1 MNYAFWDEIF
11 DNLNE
16 KLINETAEE
25 LIKHQADEISF
36 TEIMVQKPAP
46 KKFNIGALIGIAAAV
61 AFLIGAVFV
70 AGIIKNSDV
79 QIVEKP
85 PYSNTT
91 EYEKIR
97 VYNGRTRYTEIDL
110 SIADDYSRYA
120 VKLIETL
127 EEIKLIP
134 TEYSLLN
141 FNQSDLYTIL
151 LYKENG
157 EKEEIKFAEAYI
169 EGRTFLGILEKS
181 KESYEISE
189 GDYSALKELSHKLT
203 DSAVYD
209 VIDGT
214 YYPISDS
221 EYTEKNVYITV
232 DNGKIWL
239 RGSDAYD
246 FVFDSLKRA
255 NPDKSD
261 KEIKELA
268 DFDYNEVLG
277 IEEYVVSYDDT
288 MWMSG
293 AYTCYLVTN
302 YEGEKINGNRYGRG
316 MYLIIGNSS
325 LSLYGTEF
333 KLGGTDSIHY
343 EASFSRGKI
352 SFTEIDTVG
361 IESTNEVCA
370 KFDSETDARDYA
382 VGLTISENPEG
393 MSGIY
398 RLGETTLK
406 TYELDLSR
414 SYYKHGQP
422 VATLYFEKTE
432 GTYFKINIADR
443 LNETNEGMPLPNGMS
458 IWLKESE
465 IFDYS
470 PTYSEFKLE
479 DDTILKLAIGGV
491 YYANIP
497 YYQAEWTDPGSGL
510 SICVGGRN
518 MTVDDFINVVIT
530 LVYDINK
537 IDEISAENYNL
548 PTDFDSYEM
557 DFGVFYNY
565 FRGEWTAD
573 DGELVDIGWSDN
585 IFTYTESC
593 VGFYTGSMGA
603 CMLQA
608 DSSDEKAYTLWYVP
622 NYNKNMLVKHSRVYN
637 GEERSWMSYD
647 KLYTKTSSGDFNG
660 SEGLYG
666 NLGLQELCIYEGID
680 YYNLYN
686 LEIMD
691 KSGNRWIR
699 TSDTSIDWGVTGVSE
714 RSYGNVVL
722 HLKMLNPETNE
733 MKYFSFTYISDD
745 SGNKVLSDEHYD
757 YDISILDYENYPSEI
772 VDGIKESI
780 SVKEY
785 EDRLSVET
793 EFYPM
798 ADGSYYAVRQLG
810 TIQAQWLGDI
820 EVYYND
826 GNGYKLVSD
835 EYTPIMGMIYSQ
847 CDDERFYILWCE
859 LGEFYYSDNT
869 FHIDCIEN
877 GEIISSI
884 ELTELTI
891 PNGFHLV
898 DKFSLNENTINL
910 TTMKGY
916 DDEKCVIT
924 VDYSNPHNPVI
935 TDTKRVVEGEA
946 IPQQPID
953 GYSHISELGEMF
965 NYSGYTSDTSD
976 GEAFIC
982 CVNGVYAV
990 ESDLAEKLYYDNGE
1004 CFVLAGENGK
1014 GFFAAEGELV
1024 QINVEATCV
1033 PDYSSFDGELVDIGY
1048 LYGEEVHDIY
1058 SDKISYDGREIL
1070 FTAPKTGYYK
1080 FYFINACAG
1089 LQNYERVTVTS
1100 MSREEIENYEEQ
1112 LDKIISQAQ
1121 QNSTRCLLDIQ

>member
-1 MNYAFWDEIF
+1 MNIDFWDKVL
-11 DNLNE
+11 DGLDE
-16 KLINETAEE
+16 KLVNETVETMSKKQYDDIQ
-25 LIKHQADEISF
+25 L
-36 TEIMVQKPAP
+36 TEIVVEKPAP
-46 KKFNIGALIGIAAAV
+46 KRFNIGALIGIAAVAV
-61 AFLIGAVFV
+61 LIVGAVFI
-70 AGIIKNSDV
+70 AGAIKNSDI
-79 QIVEKP
+79 QIAEKP

-97 VYNGRTRYTEIDL
+97 VYKGRKYYTDIDL
-110 SIADDYSRYA
+110 SIADEYSENA

-127 EEIKLIP
+127 NEITLIP

-141 FNQSDLYTIL
+141 FNQNDLYTIL

-157 EKEEIKFAEAYI
+157 EKEEIKFAETYV
-169 EGRTFLGILEKS
+169 EGRTFLGILERS
-181 KESYEISE
+181 GNESYEISE
-189 GDYSALKELSHKLT
+189 KDYSALTELVDKLT
-203 DSAVYD
+203 DSVVCD
-209 VIDGT
+209 VSDGT

-221 EYTEKNVYITV
+221 KYAEKNVYITV

-239 RGSDAYD
+239 RGYDAYD

-268 DFDYNEVLG
+268 DFDYNEALG

-293 AYTCYLVTN
+293 AYTHYIVTN
-302 YEGEKINGNRYGRG
+302 YEGEKINGNRYGKG
-316 MYLIIGNSS
+316 LYLIIGIGGI
-325 LSLYGTEF
+325 SLYDTEF
-333 KLGGTDSIHY
+333 KLGGTDSILY
-343 EASFSRGKI
+343 EATFSRGKI
-352 SFTEIDTVG
+352 SFTEINQVTISSVND
-361 IESTNEVCA
+361 VCA
-370 KFDSETDARDYA
+370 KFDSEKDAREYA
-382 VGLTISENPEG
+382 VGLTIGEDPEG
-393 MSGIY
+393 MAGIY

-406 TYELDLSR
+406 GYEVDLSR

-422 VATLYFEKTE
+422 IVTLYFEESE
-432 GTYFKINIADR
+432 GTYFKINIADGFNKG
-443 LNETNEGMPLPNGMS
+443 NECMMLPNGMS
-458 IWLKESE
+458 VCLEENE
-465 IFDYS
+465 IFEYS
-470 PTYSEFKLE
+470 PTYSDFKLE

-497 YYQAEWTDPGSGL
+497 YYQAEWKDPGTGL
-510 SICVGGRN
+510 SVSVGGRN
-518 MTVDDFINVVIT
+518 MTIDDFINVIIT

-537 IDEISAENYNL
+537 IDEISAEDYNL
-548 PTDFDSYEM
+548 PTDFADYEM
-557 DFGVFYNY
+557 DFGIFYNH

-573 DGELVDIGWSDN
+573 DGEAVDIGWSDN
-585 IFTYTESC
+585 IFTYTEFC
-593 VGFYTGSMGA
+593 AGFYAGTMGA

-608 DSSDEKAYTLWYVP
+608 DSSDENAYTLWYVP

-637 GEERSWMSYD
+637 GEERSWMAYD

-660 SEGLYG
+660 FEGLYG
-666 NLGLQELCIYEGID
+666 NLGLQELCTYEGID
-680 YYNLYN
+680 YYSLYN
-686 LEIMD
+686 LEITD

-699 TSDTSIDWGVTGVSE
+699 TSDTSIDWGVAGVSE
-714 RSYGNVVL
+714 RGGDVVL
-722 HLKMLNPETNE
+722 HLKMLNPETSE
-733 MKYFSFTYISDD
+733 MKYFSFSYISDGLG
-745 SGNKVLSDEHYD
+745 SKVMSDEHYD

-826 GNGYKLVSD
+826 GSGYKLVSD

-847 CDDERFYILWCE
+847 NDAERFYILWCE
-859 LGEFYYSDNT
+859 YGEYYDSDNT

-884 ELTELTI
+884 ELTDMTI
-891 PNGFHLV
+891 PNGFHLIN
-898 DKFSLNENTINL
+898 KFSLSGNQINAVFSS
-910 TTMKGY
+910 GY
-916 DDEKCVIT
+916 DDEYTEIF
-924 VDYSNPHNPVI
+924 VDYSNPHSPII
-935 TDTKRVVEGEA
+935 TDTKKVVEGEA

-965 NYSGYTSDTSD
+965 HYSGYTSDTSD

-990 ESDLAEKLYYDNGE
+990 ESDLAEKLYYDSGE

-1014 GFFAAEGELV
+1014 GIFVAEDELV
-1024 QINVEATCV
+1024 RIYVEATCV

-1048 LYGEEVHDIY
+1048 LYGDEVHDIY
-1058 SDKISYDGREIL
+1058 SDKISYDGQEIL

-1080 FYFINACAG
+1080 FYFINSCAG
-1089 LQNYERVTVTS
+1089 LQNYERVTVTP
-1100 MSREEIENYEEQ
+1100 MNREEIEDYEDQIDET
-1112 LDKIISQAQ
+1112 LSQI
-1121 QNSTRCLLDIQ
+1121 QNNATRCLLDIQ